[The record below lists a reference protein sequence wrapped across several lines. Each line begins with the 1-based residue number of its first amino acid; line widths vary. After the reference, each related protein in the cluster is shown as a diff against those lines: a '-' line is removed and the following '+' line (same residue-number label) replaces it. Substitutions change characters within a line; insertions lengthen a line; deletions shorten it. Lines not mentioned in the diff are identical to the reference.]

1 MAPIEPDARE
11 RLLARTFV
19 RLADTLVAGYDV
31 VDLLQS
37 LVDTC
42 AELLDASAAGILLA
56 SDKSGLVLVAST
68 SESSRLVDTLQVSS
82 GFGPSILS
90 FRTGKQ
96 QSIADIREAPDE
108 WAEFRER
115 ALAEGFLAAHAFP
128 LRLRDSVIGCLTL
141 LSEKPGRLSEEDAS
155 VAQGLAD
162 VATIGILHER
172 ALRESAIATE
182 QLRYALESRV
192 VIEQAKGVIAQRR
205 GVDMDEAFRL
215 LRVHARTNG
224 INLRDVAASV
234 VARELEL

>member
-1 MAPIEPDARE
+1 MNSDSRE
-11 RLLARTFV
+11 RQLAATFV

-42 AELLDASAAGILLA
+42 AELLDAAAAGILLA
-56 SDKSGLVLVAST
+56 AEHDGLDLVAST

-82 GFGPSILS
+82 GFGPSIVS

-96 QSIADIREAPDE
+96 LAVADIREAPSE
-108 WAEFRER
+108 WSEFRDR
-115 ALAEGFLAAHAFP
+115 ALTEGFLSVHTFP

-141 LSEKPGRLSEEDAS
+141 FGNQPGKLSDEDTS

-182 QLRYALESRV
+182 QLQYALESRV
-192 VIEQAKGVIAQRR
+192 IIEQAKGVLAQQR
-205 GVDMDEAFRL
+205 GVDMDEAFRI
-215 LRVHARTNG
+215 LRSHARSNG
-224 INLRDVAASV
+224 INLRDVATRVIS
-234 VARELEL
+234 RELDL